1 MPQVGDGPATGSV
14 RPGSNICGAHHL
26 GKHEMVQEL
35 EIRAELPKT
44 PIGKLSKKDLIA
56 DEQRKRA
63 AERAA
68 G

>member
-1 MPQVGDGPATGSV
+1 
-14 RPGSNICGAHHL
+14 
-26 GKHEMVQEL
+26 VQEL

-44 PIGKLSKKDLIA
+44 PIGKLSKKDLNA

-63 AERAA
+63 AAGAA

>member
-1 MPQVGDGPATGSV
+1 MPQLGDGPATGSV
-14 RPGSNICGAHHL
+14 RLRSNICGAHHL